1 MYYLKFNESKHHDHI
16 ESHLPIVGIRLVVS
30 RDFIVIIV
38 STAVVTSHADGLF
51 VLEDVVVVSTQ
62 RFVGIK
68 AYYRHSPAQKK
79 KFPFTWAYDTES
91 QYHLLAYKHV
101 TYAKNMR
108 ATDMWGPELTVPHTS
123 ALHD

>member
-16 ESHLPIVGIRLVVS
+16 ESQLPIVGIRLVVS

-62 RFVGIK
+62 CFVGIK
-68 AYYRHSPAQKK
+68 AY
-79 KFPFTWAYDTES
+79 
-91 QYHLLAYKHV
+91 
-101 TYAKNMR
+101 
-108 ATDMWGPELTVPHTS
+108 
-123 ALHD
+123 